1 MQHVQRHADNLSGP
15 RGFSIPTHEPSEGL
29 GFLEARSFGDF
40 TIFFTEIGLI
50 VSFEVVLRLSRKND
64 GFVTVNLPDSQ
75 SISENPFRQSHWTQ
89 KYLWTTLPT
98 FIITLY
104 KICWSSILLNSPFVS
119 LLLKCPSRKA
129 LQGKEPSFW
138 TIGPTSL
145 LFPGYMN
152 SNIDM
157 LCLDSHSWPPVLR
170 LFSLLL
176 WAIFSPSQ
184 LSRKPQLRICQSWHF
199 SMTLQLTLGRILRV
213 FNIVSQ
219 RVSTT
224 RAFPTR
230 PQRSIRFHRLCLQ
243 MPH

>member
-1 MQHVQRHADNLSGP
+1 M
-15 RGFSIPTHEPSEGL
+15 PTATPPL
-29 GFLEARSFGDF
+29 GFCVAISKTANEVGLLIELKPTDAIRCAYKLNIISLRTSAGGYQKEIKHRCNMFSDMQTISRVLGDF
-40 TIFFTEIGLI
+40 LFPPTNRRKGWVSWKLAHSAILLFSLLEIGLI
-50 VSFEVVLRLSRKND
+50 VSLEVVLRLSRKND

-104 KICWSSILLNSPFVS
+104 KICWSTILLNSPFVS

-152 SNIDM
+152 SKIDM
-157 LCLDSHSWPPVLR
+157 LCLDSHS
-170 LFSLLL
+170 
-176 WAIFSPSQ
+176 
-184 LSRKPQLRICQSWHF
+184 
-199 SMTLQLTLGRILRV
+199 
-213 FNIVSQ
+213 
-219 RVSTT
+219 
-224 RAFPTR
+224 
-230 PQRSIRFHRLCLQ
+230 
-243 MPH
+243 